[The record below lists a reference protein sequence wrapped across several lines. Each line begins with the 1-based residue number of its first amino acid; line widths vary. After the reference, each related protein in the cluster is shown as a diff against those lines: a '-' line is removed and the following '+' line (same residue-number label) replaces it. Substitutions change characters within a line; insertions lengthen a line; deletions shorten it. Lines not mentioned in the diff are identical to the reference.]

1 MEDSGLFIASL
12 KGFPGSLSSFVL
24 PAIGLRGIL
33 DLMER
38 ERRRTAYFQCSIAVS
53 SRFHVTKTF
62 SARAYGTISRQVRG
76 HKGFGYDPIFIPS
89 NSNRTFAEA
98 GLDFKNV
105 HSHRAVAFRKF
116 ARWYN
121 RNIASVGNH

>member
-1 MEDSGLFIASL
+1 MFIASL
-12 KGFPGSLSSFVL
+12 KGFPGPFSSFAL

-33 DLMER
+33 NLMKS

-53 SRFHVTKTF
+53 SRFRVTKTF
-62 SARAYGTISRQVRG
+62 SAKTYGTISRQVRG
-76 HKGFGYDPIFIPS
+76 RKGFGYDPIFIPS
-89 NSNRTFAEA
+89 NSNRTFAET

-121 RNIASVGNH
+121 RSIASLGNH